1 MNTNEWVDLK
11 GYEGLYKINR
21 EGKVLK
27 LKRTYTK
34 KDGVEVTQPQKEL
47 KLSTNGKEYP
57 GYVLSDSNWKR
68 HWVHIHRL
76 LAIQFIPNPNNKAQ
90 VNHKNTNKFD
100 FNLDNLEW
108 VTKSENS
115 KHAWENGLY
124 EEARKIMALSA
135 KKRWDKVKIN
145 KL

>member
-1 MNTNEWVDLK
+1 MMENEWVDLK

-21 EGKVLK
+21 DGKILK
-27 LKRTYTK
+27 LKRTYTRAG
-34 KDGVEVTQPQKEL
+34 GVEVTQPQKEL

-57 GYVLSDSNWKR
+57 GYVLSDDKWKR

-76 LAIQFIPNPNNKAQ
+76 LAIQFIPNTHNKPQ

-124 EEARKIMALSA
+124 EEARKVMALSA
-135 KKRWDKVKIN
+135 KKRWDKVKKN
-145 KL
+145 K